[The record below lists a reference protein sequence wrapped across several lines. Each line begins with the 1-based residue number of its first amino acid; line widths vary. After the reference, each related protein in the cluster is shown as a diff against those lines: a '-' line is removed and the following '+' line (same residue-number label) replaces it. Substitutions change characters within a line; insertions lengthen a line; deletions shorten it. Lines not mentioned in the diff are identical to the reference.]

1 MSKFNALETALL
13 NLIFRGIALPGDFGG
28 TLYLAL
34 HEGDPGEAGNQSTN
48 ETAYGGYARVAVA
61 RDNTASAFTVTG
73 DTAANALTAV
83 FPVSTTGPHVLT
95 HWSIGTAASGSGGT
109 PCYKFPIVNGAGDP
123 ISVTINP
130 NSEPRFNAGEIT
142 VQES

>member
-1 MSKFNALETALL
+1 MSKFNAFETVLQ
-13 NLIFRGIALPGDFGG
+13 NLSFRNIALPVDFGG

-61 RDNTASAFTVTG
+61 RDNTANAFTVAG
-73 DTAANALTAV
+73 PTAANALAAI
-83 FPVSTTGPHVLT
+83 FPVCTTGPHILT
-95 HWSIGTAASGSGGT
+95 HWSIGTGSSGTAGT
-109 PCYKFPIVNGAGDP
+109 PMYYFPIVDGTSTP

-142 VQES
+142 ITES